1 MLSKVNLTKFDQK
14 DKLNR
19 VNNCMGSE
27 GHTPSVKN
35 PKGEEVKGDRML
47 GFTGRNNVQTADVMR
62 KKKKR
67 VN

>member
-1 MLSKVNLTKFDQK
+1 MLSKVNFTKFDQK

-19 VNNCMGSE
+19 INNSMGME

-35 PKGEEVKGDRML
+35 PKGEEVKGDIIL
-47 GFTGRNNVQTADVMR
+47 GLNGRNNVQTADVMR